1 MVFDKNANR
10 KKINLRTINK
20 LLFILIISAGV
31 YYIAGINDITV
42 KGFRLQEL
50 KKEVIKLKDSNSIL
64 EAEAMSLGSNGNLSE
79 RIKGLNMV
87 AVGKVEYLSKTDSF
101 VAMK

>member
-1 MVFDKNANR
+1 MILNKNTNKR
-10 KKINLRTINK
+10 KINLRTINK
-20 LLFILIISAGV
+20 FLFILIIAAGV

-50 KKEVIKLKDSNSIL
+50 KKEVIKLKDGNSIL

-87 AVGKVEYLSKTDSF
+87 SVGKVEYLSPTDSF